1 MAGREAGGWWKK
13 WLQQS
18 YQEVKEKYT
27 ETLEFVKQDLNEFS
41 QMVQRNTACP
51 ITVTA
56 NVPGKTEGS
65 PGATGNMKG
74 LSAFLRVISDPS
86 PNQTIDC
93 DVITLMDTPVGTTE
107 IYDSAKVHLCGL
119 HSNPVTYSNEPDGPS
134 ELFGTWLSQFHLEE
148 KKDEISN
155 LFSSSLSNQALSSK
169 MVPAAVSHSKFW
181 HQYFYRLHH
190 LAQKE
195 AQRDALK
202 QWTEHS
208 VFEEPGW
215 EEEEEVLVISRLNMQ
230 SLESLKNLGVVVIPS
245 AEVTPSESSK
255 SVSLV
260 THVINPAF
268 TPEALAL
275 EQTAPGKNLSSKL
288 LEVTL
293 EDQVPIADT
302 LVESTSCGTL
312 VETGPSLVEWSKPS
326 TPTGYPSNSEPKAVI
341 RVEILR
347 EKKPKNLGVFELN
360 SDSQKSTLSNNGKK
374 DGS

>member
-18 YQEVKEKYT
+18 YQEVKKYT

-56 NVPGKTEGS
+56 RKTEGS

-215 EEEEEVLVISRLNMQ
+215 EEEEEGSW
-230 SLESLKNLGVVVIPS
+230 NLGVVVIPS

-293 EDQVPIADT
+293 EDQVPI
-302 LVESTSCGTL
+302 ESTSCGTL